1 MLMTI
6 LLMLTIILSAT
17 QGPGASDNMLNCGIM
32 MEVKILNRTYIDLLA
47 GRPYHD
53 LEKSRIGLRLDL
65 PLQRGRG
72 VWPVSCSWV
81 YNQA

>member
-1 MLMTI
+1 
-6 LLMLTIILSAT
+6 
-17 QGPGASDNMLNCGIM
+17 MLNCGIM
-32 MEVKILNRTYIDLLA
+32 IEVNFFKNRTYIDLHA